1 MLLQTERQTDEI
13 SLPLRYIS
21 DNSQRREKLS
31 VKPKDITSFLLPV
44 WETEPA
50 KGCSP
55 ESSFCE
61 KKQSSV
67 VPKLCFSERKFL
79 QNRFSKILIIVMLV
93 LSLLLGAVPHLMTV
107 SNAESITGV
116 YDGGTS
122 AETAVELQTTPTE
135 GTFPLVKLRNG
146 WYKVSGDLTVSN
158 CLQIGKY
165 YADDPDV
172 GEVHLIINPGVTLTL
187 NTNGQPGLWACDY
200 PLIISGGGTIK
211 INTSGFGYSAIMV
224 DQNIQIVQTKIE
236 AISTKEY
243 AGVDVCNG
251 SLTLSS
257 GAELSSNLKIKVSGN
272 QSVTLNNAKISSDAG
287 IEINTN
293 CSISAADNSTISG
306 IITGNGTK
314 TITDSAL
321 DGCSVTNAEITNCTI
336 QNNST
341 VIGGSISGNSTVT
354 DSNVSR
360 ETVVTSSSVNG
371 EIYNAIG
378 KHFMASLSNVSS
390 EYTGTIIV
398 PGISVKEGDADVSD
412 ENYDV
417 TWTLADQ
424 NAEIKNAGTY
434 IGTVTG
440 KGDYAGCSAAAGT
453 FTVTQRALKVMA
465 NPKNITYG
473 EAPAD
478 DGVMYETFAGTEDQ
492 SVLGG
497 SLSFSIDYA
506 QYGDIGSYT
515 ITPSGL
521 TSDNYAVSFESGVLS
536 VEPKEISISWGET
549 ELVYNGELQVPAV
562 SVSNAVNGDEI
573 RLTVEGGEKDAGGD
587 YLATVTGIS
596 GEKAANYKLP
606 DSGLS
611 KTFNIDPAQWIRT
624 NVSGQA
630 KYGNSGT
637 VDLTEQTAPNG
648 VYGELTINDP
658 ENVLAGSPALGPD
671 GKLVFSFVNDA
682 EAVGKQASVTIP
694 VTGSGNYLD
703 YEILVTLTVQSKETG
718 TLAVTQVGTGY
729 GGAELPAPVYSKP
742 AEGGTET
749 LIYSGTLRKDGSSYG
764 PSAAAPAEAG
774 DYSVSVTYE
783 TNETIYFGSAA
794 FVIEPRSIADAVVRL
809 DQTSFVYS
817 GTEQKVSVT
826 EVSLEGQ
833 VLSANDYEV
842 SGDFAGTNR
851 GSYTVFVRGM
861 GNYSGEAMAEWSIE
875 AAAPGVT
882 PPSPVQGLIYS
893 GEAQKLVSTGS
904 AENGTILYSL
914 KGGAFGEEVP
924 EGKDAGNY
932 SVSWYVK
939 GNENYADSGS
949 ESEPLGSMTV
959 IIAQKTVT
967 VTADNMSKTE
977 GEDDPAL
984 NAKVDG
990 TLDSGTVSYEISR
1003 ESGERAGTYVIT
1015 VSGEANQ
1022 GNYTVNFVN
1031 GIFTIKAKDQP
1042 EKPKAVVIQQ
1052 PEGAQNL
1059 EETGDAQ
1066 ELLCRTVKAEGGT
1079 VMYSVNG
1086 SPYSTEQP
1094 KGTHA
1099 GSYVISWYV
1108 AGDSSHSDLG
1118 SPEEPCGR
1126 LTVEIGARKY
1136 MVFPVDI
1143 VIVQG
1148 DGSHGVPKDV
1158 KPQTVSLTILIKQGN
1173 DVVSGSEMLKIEV
1186 TPGENTQP
1194 VKRETV
1200 KFTPYIENF
1209 AETHGKYEQPVVM
1222 LSPEKVKADI
1232 AGTGDDVPV
1241 YELKAVAG
1249 FNGEKFTVTLFWTLE
1264 TVPEPAEVIRVVAL
1278 PEDEIGA
1285 YALREDGTKEYLI
1298 FQTYDIC
1305 MAYLGRDELCTG
1317 PERCYHK

>member
-1 MLLQTERQTDEI
+1 MLISLDRNRRRTGPAGQVFPRDNWEKGLDSYGREDYAFTDRQTDRQTDEI

-44 WETEPA
+44 WEAEPA

-55 ESSFCE
+55 ENSFGE
-61 KKQSSV
+61 KKQSSA
-67 VPKLCFSERKFL
+67 VPKLCFSGRKFL
-79 QNRFSKILIIVMLV
+79 QKRFSKILFIVMLV
-93 LSLLLGAVPHLMTV
+93 LSLLFGAVPHLMTV

-135 GTFPLVKLRNG
+135 GTSPQVILRNG

-158 CLQIGKY
+158 CLHIGKY

-187 NTNGQPGLWACDY
+187 NTNGQAGLWACDY

-211 INTSGFGYSAIMV
+211 INTSGFGYSAIRV
-224 DQNIQIVQTKIE
+224 DQKIQIDQTKIE
-236 AISTKEY
+236 AISTYEY

-336 QNNST
+336 QNNSTVTGSTVTGSTVTGST

-521 TSDNYAVSFESGVLS
+521 TSDNYAVSFVPGVLS
-536 VEPKEISISWGET
+536 VEPKEISISWGETELVYNGELQVPAVSVSNAVNGDEIRLTVEGGEKDAGGDYLATVTGISGEKAANYKLPDSGLSKTFSIDPKEISISWGET

-648 VYGELTINDP
+648 VYGELTISDP

-817 GTEQKVSVT
+817 GTEQEVSVT

-990 TLDSGTVSYEISR
+990 TLDSDTVSYEISR

-1031 GIFTIKAKDQP
+1031 GIFTIKAKD
-1042 EKPKAVVIQQ
+1042 
-1052 PEGAQNL
+1052 
-1059 EETGDAQ
+1059 
-1066 ELLCRTVKAEGGT
+1066 
-1079 VMYSVNG
+1079 
-1086 SPYSTEQP
+1086 
-1094 KGTHA
+1094 
-1099 GSYVISWYV
+1099 
-1108 AGDSSHSDLG
+1108 
-1118 SPEEPCGR
+1118 
-1126 LTVEIGARKY
+1126 
-1136 MVFPVDI
+1136 
-1143 VIVQG
+1143 
-1148 DGSHGVPKDV
+1148 
-1158 KPQTVSLTILIKQGN
+1158 
-1173 DVVSGSEMLKIEV
+1173 
-1186 TPGENTQP
+1186 
-1194 VKRETV
+1194 
-1200 KFTPYIENF
+1200 
-1209 AETHGKYEQPVVM
+1209 
-1222 LSPEKVKADI
+1222 
-1232 AGTGDDVPV
+1232 
-1241 YELKAVAG
+1241 
-1249 FNGEKFTVTLFWTLE
+1249 
-1264 TVPEPAEVIRVVAL
+1264 
-1278 PEDEIGA
+1278 
-1285 YALREDGTKEYLI
+1285 
-1298 FQTYDIC
+1298 
-1305 MAYLGRDELCTG
+1305 
-1317 PERCYHK
+1317 